1 MPADATSTTE
11 SADRNDGASVDE
23 REALHQLA
31 EQSGWRRKEYDHI
44 DVYLR
49 AATRVRVIWRGTSA
63 ISGASLYQDDVLAT
77 YTRELSTVNGWLN
90 R

>member
-1 MPADATSTTE
+1 MSADARSRTE
-11 SADRNDGASVDE
+11 GADRSDGTSVDE
-23 REALHQLA
+23 REALHQLG

-44 DVYLR
+44 DVYVR
-49 AATRVRVIWRGTSA
+49 GATRVRVIWRGTSA
-63 ISGASLYQDDVLAT
+63 ISGGSLFQDDVLAT